1 MANTQQTG
9 SRAAGEALDEHAST
23 STSQSGRHEHDHRS
37 DDVDGRQRLRES
49 QRRQREEFGG
59 LHWGSAFFGW
69 LVAVGI
75 ATLLTALLAAAGTA
89 VGLTSVSTEDATS
102 DADTVGIV
110 GGVLL
115 LVILLVAYYAGGY
128 VAGRM
133 SRFAGP
139 RQGLGVWIIGLV
151 VTVIL
156 AVAGALLGAEYNV
169 LSQLNLPRIPV
180 DEGSLTTGGLIALAA
195 IVVGT
200 LLAAVAGGKTG
211 TRFHRKV
218 DRAGLN

>member
-1 MANTQQTG
+1 MENTRQRG
-9 SRAAGEALDEHAST
+9 SRSAAEALDADTQRGEGVARDQRVDDT
-23 STSQSGRHEHDHRS
+23 DPGARMRS
-37 DDVDGRQRLRES
+37 RV
-49 QRRQREEFGG
+49 RRQREEFGG

-75 ATLLTALLAAAGTA
+75 ATLLTALLSAAGAA
-89 VGLTSVSTEDATS
+89 VGLTKAAGDAAD
-102 DADTVGIV
+102 DAGTVGIV

-133 SRFAGP
+133 SRFTGP

-151 VTVIL
+151 VTVVL
-156 AVAGALLGAEYNV
+156 AAAGALLGAKYNV

-180 DEGSLTTGGLIALAA
+180 DEGSLSTGALIALAA
-195 IVVGT
+195 IVIGT
-200 LLAAVAGGKTG
+200 LLAAVAGGKAG
-211 TRFHRKV
+211 THFHRRV
-218 DRAGLN
+218 DRFGVD